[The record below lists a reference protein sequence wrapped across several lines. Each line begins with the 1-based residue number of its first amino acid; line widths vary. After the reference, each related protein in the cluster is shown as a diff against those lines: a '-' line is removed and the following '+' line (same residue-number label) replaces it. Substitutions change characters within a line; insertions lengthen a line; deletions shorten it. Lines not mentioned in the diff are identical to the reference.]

1 MFITAVCLSSKLGLE
16 TEVPI
21 YNTGKL
27 FLTHKMTVCGYSH
40 FIYVIINKNNV
51 FHSQDTEF

>member
-1 MFITAVCLSSKLGLE
+1 MAVCLSSKLGPE

-21 YNTGKL
+21 YIIGKL
-27 FLTHKMTVCGYSH
+27 FLTHKMTICGYSH
-40 FIYVIINKNNV
+40 FIYVIINRDNV